1 MSEDLLP
8 HWRSP
13 EDVAPELGMTPT
25 ELRRYC
31 RISKDHCTRLS
42 RNKIMLDK
50 SNIKAIIA
58 YIKQE
63 NSKPVVNEETGLIDP
78 FA

>member
-1 MSEDLLP
+1 MSDQTLP
-8 HWRSP
+8 HFRTP
-13 EDVAPELGMTPT
+13 EAVAPELGMTPT

-42 RNKIMLDK
+42 RNKIMLTEENTDA
-50 SNIKAIIA
+50 IKA
-58 YIKQE
+58 YIKQMQAE
-63 NSKPVVNEETGLIDP
+63 PVIDQKTGKIDP